1 MTQINISASLD
12 TKHLEVAYPF
22 KAKYGNYIN
31 GAFVEPKSGQYFEN
45 CSPITGEVICEM
57 ARSNADDVNS
67 AIDAGHAAF
76 PAWGKTSLR
85 SEERRVGKE
94 CRSRWSPYH

>member
-45 CSPITGEVICEM
+45 CSPITL
-57 ARSNADDVNS
+57 
-67 AIDAGHAAF
+67 
-76 PAWGKTSLR
+76 SLI
-85 SEERRVGKE
+85 
-94 CRSRWSPYH
+94 HI

>member
-57 ARSNADDVNS
+57 ARSNADDVTQQLMQDTQLFLLGVKPHLLNEQ
-67 AIDAGHAAF
+67 IF
-76 PAWGKTSLR
+76 
-85 SEERRVGKE
+85 
-94 CRSRWSPYH
+94 